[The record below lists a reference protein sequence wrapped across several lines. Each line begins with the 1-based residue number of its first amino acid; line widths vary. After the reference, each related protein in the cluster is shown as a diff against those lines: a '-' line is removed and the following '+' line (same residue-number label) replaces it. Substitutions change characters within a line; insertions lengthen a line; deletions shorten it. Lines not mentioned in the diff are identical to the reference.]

1 VGKGIAEEMRS
12 LSALLRAD
20 HTFWWGERRH
30 KPSPTVRGEIGS
42 KIVREK
48 TKKREILRRYWVL
61 NDRRRGKKDVRS
73 MRGS

>member
-1 VGKGIAEEMRS
+1 
-12 LSALLRAD
+12 
-20 HTFWWGERRH
+20 
-30 KPSPTVRGEIGS
+30 
-42 KIVREK
+42 VREK